1 MSRICKSMRKF
12 VQTPIELEHE
22 SQMRLLKTQSH
33 TSERRAYETDKDCQV
48 KRKDRRPIRK
58 GQKKRHGKPPP
69 YHLEGG
75 AGRKRVDG
83 RAKNR
88 SSATT
93 AARGDEANYTIEKK
107 KKNHTVL
114 CHIRSGKSTQNA
126 PGPEGGMICR
136 TKKERTRKLA
146 VPRPNLAARLPRP
159 CLLYTSPSPRD

>member
-22 SQMRLLKTQSH
+22 SQMRLLKTQSR

-83 RAKNR
+83 RTKNLG
-88 SSATT
+88 SATT
-93 AARGDEANYTIEKK
+93 GARGDEANYTTEKK
-107 KKNHTVL
+107 KKSHSLVPHSEWQKYPECPRPREGVSAGRKRNEHEKHTVL
-114 CHIRSGKSTQNA
+114 CN
-126 PGPEGGMICR
+126 
-136 TKKERTRKLA
+136 
-146 VPRPNLAARLPRP
+146 
-159 CLLYTSPSPRD
+159 